1 MELVEHQYTE
11 GDSITE
17 LVAFFHTK
25 NAQLAGMNKDFD
37 RETLAFLILHSLP
50 KTQEWKNVI
59 SNIVQSQSSGSSLMV
74 SIVEARLLQIERLQH
89 GQEYNSALA
98 TTHTKLTQTSTPTST
113 STTATSPNKGR
124 CQNCHKGFH
133 TTENCRAPGGAKEG
147 IPYPDWEKKQGT
159 ATAVITW
166 EKPSHLF
173 LAYATRVDNL
183 NMDLNTLLTSYSTLD
198 HLVLDSGCSIHMS
211 PHEDWFIP
219 GTLKKLQHSHS
230 IHVTNGQEL
239 NATMS
244 STLQANC
251 HDPCQVVL
259 HVTPVTLL

>member
-1 MELVEHQYTE
+1 M
-11 GDSITE
+11 S
-17 LVAFFHTK
+17 
-25 NAQLAGMNKDFD
+25 KDFNG
-37 RETLAFLILHSLP
+37 ETLAFLILHSLP

-133 TTENCRAPGGAKEG
+133 ATENCRAPGGAKEG
-147 IPYPDWEKKQGT
+147 VPYPDRERKQGT
-159 ATAVITW
+159 ATAAITW

-173 LAYATRVDNL
+173 LAYATREENL
-183 NMDLNTLLTSYSTLD
+183 DMDLDTLLTSHSTLD

-211 PHEDWFIP
+211 PRKDWFIP

-230 IHVTNGQEL
+230 IHIANGQEL
-239 NATMS
+239 KATMS
-244 STLQANC
+244 GTLQVNLLVNGE
-251 HDPCQVVL
+251 PLEGQFSN
-259 HVTPVTLL
+259 TLLIPELSTTLISI